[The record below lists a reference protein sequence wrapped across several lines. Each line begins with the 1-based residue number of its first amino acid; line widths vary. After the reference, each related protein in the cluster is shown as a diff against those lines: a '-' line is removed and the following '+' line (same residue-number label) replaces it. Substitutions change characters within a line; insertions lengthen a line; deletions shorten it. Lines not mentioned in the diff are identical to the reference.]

1 MAHQSLQCMYCKIIV
16 LIFHFILT
24 ETEEQG
30 AAKDAD
36 FSTVTFSTLFTF
48 LIKEKDPKAT
58 GAWLVPLIMHIT
70 SVSDKKDEEAVLR
83 FKECDTDT
91 ALHAAARLSVIT
103 GFIISSRQMF
113 CVFNRRWLTTH

>member
-1 MAHQSLQCMYCKIIV
+1 MTHQSLQCMYCKIIV

-24 ETEEQG
+24 ETKEQG

-58 GAWLVPLIMHIT
+58 GAWLVPLVMHIT
-70 SVSDKKDEEAVLR
+70 SLSDKKDVEAVLR
-83 FKECDTDT
+83 FKECETDT

-103 GFIISSRQMF
+103 GFIMSSRQMF
-113 CVFNRRWLTTH
+113 VFFT

>member
-1 MAHQSLQCMYCKIIV
+1 MLNI
-16 LIFHFILT
+16 LFILT
-24 ETEEQG
+24 ELEEQG

-48 LIKEKDPKAT
+48 LIKERDTKAT

-70 SVSDKKDEEAVLR
+70 SLSDGKEDESVLR
-83 FKECDTDT
+83 FKECETDT

-103 GFIISSRQMF
+103 GFIMSSRQMF
-113 CVFNRRWLTTH
+113 CVIN